1 MTTATIRNY
10 RDLIAWQRAMDLVEA
25 VYTATRSFP
34 KEELYGLTS
43 QIRRAS
49 VSIASNVAEGHG
61 RSGGREF
68 AHRLSIAHGSLCEV
82 ETQLE
87 IAARLGYISNDR
99 MEEILLLAIET
110 GKLINGLMHSVERY
124 AAAH

>member
-1 MTTATIRNY
+1 VTTATIRNY

-25 VYTATRSFP
+25 IYTASRSFP
-34 KEELYGLTS
+34 KDEAYGLTS
-43 QIRRAS
+43 QVRRAAVS
-49 VSIASNVAEGHG
+49 VASNVAEGHG
-61 RSGGREF
+61 RSGSREF

-82 ETQLE
+82 ETQIE
-87 IAARLGYISNDR
+87 IAARLGYITNDR
-99 MEEILLLAIET
+99 MEEILRLAVET